1 MFSKDMKKYTY
12 IMKIKIQTVISY
24 RFDILLTILGQ
35 CVTMFAVC
43 YFWLVVYGDRQS
55 VLNVSGKSMLT
66 YTTISILMG
75 NLFTMNVQERIV
87 DSIRTGN
94 IALDILK
101 PMNIYI
107 SYLAEDFGAAI
118 VAFFQRVIPL
128 LVIGSLMFGIPKAAS
143 AVHFLLF
150 AVSFMCA
157 YFINWL
163 LAALL
168 GLVAFKTIQM
178 GPMMAVKTYI
188 IKLLSGSIIPMWF
201 FPDNLQK
208 VLEILPFV
216 NIYQV
221 PLGIYIGK
229 YSTISALSHISIQLF
244 WNLIL
249 LLIFVVLQ
257 KKMTEQIM
265 IQGG

>member
-1 MFSKDMKKYTY
+1 MNKYIY
-12 IMKIKIQTVISY
+12 ITKIKIQTILTY
-24 RFDILLTILGQ
+24 RFDIILTILGQ

-43 YFWLVVYGDRQS
+43 YFWLVVYGDQES

-75 NLFTMNVQERIV
+75 NLFTMNVQERVV

-94 IALDILK
+94 IALDMLK

-107 SYLAEDFGAAI
+107 SYLAEDLGEAV
-118 VAFFQRVIPL
+118 VAFFQKVLPL

-143 AVHFLLF
+143 AAHFLLF
-150 AVSFMCA
+150 TVSFIFA

-168 GLVAFKTIQM
+168 GLAAYRTIQM
-178 GPMMAVKTYI
+178 GPMMAVKTYL
-188 IKLLSGSIIPMWF
+188 IKLLSGSMIPMWF
-201 FPDNLQK
+201 FPEGLRK
-208 VLEILPFV
+208 LLEILPFI

-221 PLGIYIGK
+221 PLAIYIGK
-229 YSTISALSHISIQLF
+229 YSAASALLPMSVQLF
-244 WNLIL
+244 WNFVL
-249 LLIFVVLQ
+249 LLLFAFLQ
-257 KKMTEQIM
+257 KKMADQIM
-265 IQGG
+265 VQGG

>member
-1 MFSKDMKKYTY
+1 MKKYTY

-43 YFWLVVYGDRQS
+43 YFWLTVYGDKES
-55 VLNVSGKSMLT
+55 VLDVSGKNMLT

-94 IALDILK
+94 IALDMLK
-101 PMNIYI
+101 PMNIYV
-107 SYLAEDFGAAI
+107 SYLAEDLGEAV
-118 VAFFQRVIPL
+118 VAFFQKVLPL

-143 AVHFLLF
+143 VTHFLLF
-150 AVSFMCA
+150 AVSFICA

-168 GLVAFKTIQM
+168 GLAAFRTIQM

-229 YSTISALSHISIQLF
+229 YSAVSALSHISIQLF
-244 WNLIL
+244 WSLSL
-249 LLIFVVLQ
+249 LLIFILLQ